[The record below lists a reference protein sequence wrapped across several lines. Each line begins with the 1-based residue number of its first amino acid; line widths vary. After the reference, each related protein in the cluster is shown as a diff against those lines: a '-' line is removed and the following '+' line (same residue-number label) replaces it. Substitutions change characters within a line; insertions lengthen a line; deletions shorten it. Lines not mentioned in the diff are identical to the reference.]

1 MDHNVDIGNI
11 LTKLDSIHGDIDK
24 KETILAEFYSAKQ
37 KEDKDVSKWACRL
50 NDILSRVIKQHQ
62 IHDRDANEMHKNML

>member
-1 MDHNVDIGNI
+1 MRMDHNVDIGNI

-24 KETILAEFYSAKQ
+24 ETILAEFYSAKQ
-37 KEDKDVSKWACRL
+37 KEDNVLKWACRFD
-50 NDILSRVIKQHQ
+50 DILSRVIKQHQ